1 MLVLILE
8 DDDSIRRMV
17 TVLLEARGFQVQA
30 ASNGKDALDWS
41 QVRPPDIAV
50 LDLAM
55 PGIYD
60 GFEVIRRM
68 RTSPLTAKVPI
79 IVLSAR
85 DDEAS
90 RTRTRDAGADSFL
103 AKPFSPGALLREIE
117 RVKRTSRAP

>member
-1 MLVLILE
+1 MLILLLE

-17 TVLLEARGFQVQA
+17 TVLLEARGFSVQA
-30 ASNGKDALDWS
+30 ASNGKDALDWAM
-41 QVRPPDIAV
+41 VRPPDVAV

-60 GFEVIRRM
+60 GFEVIRRL
-68 RTSPLTAKVPI
+68 RASDGTSRVPL

-90 RTRTRDAGADSFL
+90 RTRARDAGADSFL
-103 AKPFSPGALLREIE
+103 PKPFSPGALLREIE
-117 RVKRTSRAP
+117 RFRPATRRL

>member
-1 MLVLILE
+1 MLILILE

-17 TVLLEARGFQVQA
+17 TVLLEARGFSVLA
-30 ASNGKDALDWS
+30 ASNGKDALDWA
-41 QVRPPDIAV
+41 QVRPPDVAV

-68 RTSPLTAKVPI
+68 RGSPATARTPI

-90 RTRTRDAGADSFL
+90 RTRAKDGGADSFL

-117 RVKRTSRAP
+117 RFRPASRRP